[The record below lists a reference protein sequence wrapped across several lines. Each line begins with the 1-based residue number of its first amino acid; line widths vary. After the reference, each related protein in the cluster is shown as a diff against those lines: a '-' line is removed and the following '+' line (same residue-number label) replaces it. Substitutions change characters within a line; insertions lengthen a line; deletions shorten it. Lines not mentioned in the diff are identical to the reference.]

1 MSDGRDTP
9 ADTGFGARFL
19 AAYRQLGGTP
29 GVWTYAALKAME
41 VAGREGFDELLRRS
55 ITLPYRVLSLCGSA
69 TPEDLAREVVE
80 ELKRQSAGAVVLL
93 GMWMGI

>member
-1 MSDGRDTP
+1 
-9 ADTGFGARFL
+9 
-19 AAYRQLGGTP
+19 
-29 GVWTYAALKAME
+29 
-41 VAGREGFDELLRRS
+41 
-55 ITLPYRVLSLCGSA
+55 VLSLCASA

>member
-1 MSDGRDTP
+1 MGQNTP
-9 ADTGFGARFL
+9 AETGFGARFL

-29 GVWTYAALKAME
+29 GVWTYASLMAME

-55 ITLPYRVLSLCGSA
+55 ITLPYRVLSLCASA

-80 ELKRQSAGAVVLL
+80 ELKRQGAGALL
-93 GMWMGI
+93 LFGMWMGI

>member
-1 MSDGRDTP
+1 MAEHTP
-9 ADTGFGARFL
+9 ADAGFGARFL
-19 AAYRQLGGTP
+19 AAYRQLGGNA

-55 ITLPYRVLSLCGSA
+55 LSLPYRVLSLCASA

-80 ELKRQSAGAVVLL
+80 ELKRQSAGALVVL